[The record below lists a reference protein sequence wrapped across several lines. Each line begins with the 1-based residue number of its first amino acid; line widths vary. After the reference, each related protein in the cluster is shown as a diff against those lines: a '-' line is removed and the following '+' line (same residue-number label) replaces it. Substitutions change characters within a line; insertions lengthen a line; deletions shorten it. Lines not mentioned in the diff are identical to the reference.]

1 MFPEFLDT
9 EIINEGVS
17 EYENTP
23 GALLID
29 VRMPEEYREGHIP
42 GSKNIPLSS
51 IREIDSLTDDFE
63 LPIFVYC
70 HSGARSSRAVY
81 ALKALGYTNVTDLG
95 GVSAY
100 TGTLESR

>member
-1 MFPEFLDT
+1 MVFPEFLDT
-9 EIINEGVS
+9 EIINEGIN

-29 VRMPEEYREGHIP
+29 VRMPEEYEEGHIP

-51 IREIDSLTDDFE
+51 IREIDSLAEDFD
-63 LPIFVYC
+63 LPLFVYC

-81 ALKALGYTNVTDLG
+81 VLKAMGYTNVTDLG
-95 GVSAY
+95 GMSAY
-100 TGTLESR
+100 TGMIEN